1 MSASEVSVFD
11 TITELHVPGRV
22 IATVSKKTRQSSAIF
37 GLGNGITELDAKIT
51 GSRLPT
57 SMQVLRCLMWHI
69 ESGVQ
74 EGRTRFQSAKLVLL
88 QIAAFYA
95 KANIPL
101 ISEIKSCERLL
112 KLLDDNG
119 KLRAIPNE
127 RRSTA
132 WCIARVQEM
141 EETLSKTFALWPC
154 YVEKL
159 IKNTEDLRFLES
171 MKTDRAAT
179 FGSHDKLLASKI
191 ERRQKRLRLE
201 DLRRE
206 KHSMINELNAVGRLA
221 EGNSDSD
228 ESEGY
233 MYSENESAASVSFG
247 KTPRSHHRST
257 RTGTPAFI
265 THDIIQRPKLVAIAT
280 RLKMTPAQQ
289 AAYTATLIAEA
300 GGDSS
305 KVSSSYSTAD
315 KSRRRVARNI
325 ATAYRAQWLVP
336 KLVTLHWDSKLMP
349 SLSNKN
355 IYEERLTVVV
365 GNAHELKLLGV
376 PAYQP
381 GTHRNAGDIL
391 ADLTVDLLS
400 SWKCGGSVVN
410 MTFDTTASNTG
421 HVSAACV
428 TIQQRLG
435 RALLWSACR
444 HHIGEVILSH
454 VFDDM
459 KIETSKSPEV
469 TLFTRFRKHFQ
480 LLGSHRSASLHSSS
494 TATSETVERLSLFD
508 NTEFDETARDLVDRL
523 RTSVLELS
531 RSQQSLCRDDYLEFV
546 ELCIVFLDGEG
557 EKEAPKQITFKRPGA
572 LHKARWMAKLIY
584 SIKICLFEQQIREL
598 PRGTITTSQQILKLR
613 NFVNFVTLVYSS
625 WWMSCDSVKDAP
637 WNDLKF
643 YQSILA
649 YAVVNPEISQ
659 SAIRAF
665 KRHLW
670 YLTAEMIPFA
680 LWSDKV
686 PEDDRRALA
695 DKLLALKPD
704 NALIT
709 PQHRFGT
716 GFGKPRFPNDTIT
729 ISTTLADLVGPD
741 SWFIFYSLQLD
752 SEFLI
757 HDVADWVNLASFNG
771 SLINLNA
778 INVVNDCAERGVKL
792 SSDFLASSKGEGHY
806 QNVLQ
811 VVEQDRHRQANLRKR
826 KK

>member
-1 MSASEVSVFD
+1 MSASEVSVVEA
-11 TITELHVPGRV
+11 ITLLPGPV
-22 IATVSKKTRQSSAIF
+22 TATVSKKTRQSSAIF
-37 GLGNGITELDAKIT
+37 GFGNGITELDAKIT

-69 ESGVQ
+69 ETGVR
-74 EGRTRFQSAKLVLL
+74 ESRTRFQSAKMVLS
-88 QIAAFYA
+88 QIVVFYA
-95 KANIPL
+95 KSNIPM
-101 ISEIKSCERLL
+101 ISEIKSCQRLL
-112 KLLDDNG
+112 KLLDDNA
-119 KLRAIPNE
+119 KLRAIPIK

-132 WCIARVQEM
+132 GCIAKVQKM
-141 EETLSKTFALWPC
+141 KETLYKTFALWPC
-154 YVEKL
+154 NAEQL

-179 FGSHDKLLASKI
+179 FGSRDKLLSSKI
-191 ERRQKRLRLE
+191 ERRQKRMRLE

-206 KHSMINELNAVGRLA
+206 KHSTINKLNTVRRLA
-221 EGNSDSD
+221 ESDCDSHSD
-228 ESEGY
+228 DSRGHL
-233 MYSENESAASVSFG
+233 ENESAASVPSG
-247 KTPRSHHRST
+247 KTPRSHHRSI

-265 THDIIQRPKLVAIAT
+265 PHDIIQRPKLIAVST
-280 RLKMTPAQQ
+280 RLKITPTQQ
-289 AAYTATLIAEA
+289 VAYTSALIAEA

-305 KVSSSYSTAD
+305 KVSASYSTAD
-315 KSRRRVARNI
+315 KSRRRVVRNI
-325 ATAYRAQWLVP
+325 ATAYRDQWLVP
-336 KLVTLHWDSKLMP
+336 KLLTLHWDSKLMP

-355 IYEERLTVVV
+355 ISEERLTVLV

-381 GTHRNAGDIL
+381 GTDRKSGDIV

-421 HVSAACV
+421 HMTAACV

-444 HHIGEVILSH
+444 HHVGEVILSH
-454 VFDDM
+454 VFDDL
-459 KIETSKSPEV
+459 KIETSKSPEITV
-469 TLFTRFRKHFQ
+469 FVRFRKHFE
-480 LLGSHRSASLHSSS
+480 LLGSHRSAALHSSS

-508 NTEFDETARDLVDRL
+508 NSEFDETARDLVDSL

-531 RSQQSLCRDDYLEFV
+531 RLQQSLCRDDYLEFV

-557 EKEAPKQITFKRPGA
+557 VGETRKQITFKRPGA

-584 SIKICLFEQQIREL
+584 SIKMCLFEEQIQEH
-598 PRGTITTSQQILKLR
+598 PRGTIATSQQMLKLR

-625 WWMSCDSVKDAP
+625 WWMSCNSVKDAP

-643 YQSILA
+643 YQSMLA

-659 SAIRAF
+659 SAIHAF

-670 YLTAEMIPFA
+670 YLTTEMIPLA

-686 PEDDRRALA
+686 PADERRALA
-695 DKLLALKPD
+695 DRLLAVKSD

-716 GFGKPRFPNDTIT
+716 GFGKPRFPTDTIT
-729 ISTTLADLVGPD
+729 MSTTLADLVGPD
-741 SWFIFYSLQLD
+741 SWFIFYNLQLD
-752 SEFLI
+752 SEFLM
-757 HDVADWVNLASFNG
+757 HDVAHWAYLASFNG
-771 SLINLNA
+771 SLINLNS

-792 SSDFLASSKGEGHY
+792 SSDFLASSKREGHY

-811 VVEQDRHRQANLRKR
+811 VVEQDRRRQPDLRKW